1 MNEKTKVLI
10 ITYYWPP
17 SGGSGVQRWV
27 KFAKYLPE
35 FNIEPFVLTVE
46 NGTYPLVDDSLKDEV
61 SSTLKVFRSKSIEP
75 YSLFGGLTGKTDKEV
90 STPST
95 AFSNDGSLLKKIGI
109 WIRANFFIP
118 DARIGW
124 VPFAFKKAETIIS
137 EYGIEQVISTG
148 PPNSTHLIGLKLKT
162 KYPDLNWIMDMR
174 DPWSQIFYNQ
184 HLPRTDRASKKDISL
199 EKKCLTKADEVI
211 VVSDSMNKVQQSVF
225 DRHYHTITNGFDHE
239 DFELT
244 NDNDNRN
251 PDALTIKYVGSM
263 TEAAIPHS
271 FFKALSSLDDDLRKK
286 IKVSF
291 FGSFNEKVKEIINR
305 YNLQDLISY
314 HGYIPHKASKKEMQT
329 ADLLLLVIPDTEDN
343 ELIITGKI
351 FDYIGA
357 QKPIL
362 CIGPEYG
369 DASNLITE
377 NDLGK
382 NFKYEDQEPIT
393 GFLIDQL
400 SGNEYKYQVWEKDF
414 KLHPFSRFNLTNKL
428 NDLINSKESTF

>member
-124 VPFAFKKAETIIS
+124 IPFAFKKAETIIS
-137 EYGIEQVISTG
+137 EYGIEQVITTG

-239 DFELT
+239 DFELSS
-244 NDNDNRN
+244 DNRD
-251 PDALTIKYVGSM
+251 PDALSIKYVGSM

-291 FGSFNEKVKEIINR
+291 FGSFNEKVMEIINR
-305 YNLQDLISY
+305 YELQDLISY
-314 HGYIPHKASKKEMQT
+314 HGYIPHKAAKKEMQT

-362 CIGPEYG
+362 CIGPKNG

-377 NDLGK
+377 NNVGK

-393 GFLIDQL
+393 EFLIDQL
-400 SGNEYKYQVWEKDF
+400 SGNEYRYQVWEKDF
-414 KLHPFSRFNLTNKL
+414 KLHPFSRFSLTGKL
-428 NDLINSKESTF
+428 KELIDFKES

>member
-1 MNEKTKVLI
+1 
-10 ITYYWPP
+10 
-17 SGGSGVQRWV
+17 
-27 KFAKYLPE
+27 
-35 FNIEPFVLTVE
+35 
-46 NGTYPLVDDSLKDEV
+46 
-61 SSTLKVFRSKSIEP
+61 
-75 YSLFGGLTGKTDKEV
+75 
-90 STPST
+90 
-95 AFSNDGSLLKKIGI
+95 
-109 WIRANFFIP
+109 
-118 DARIGW
+118 
-124 VPFAFKKAETIIS
+124 
-137 EYGIEQVISTG
+137 
-148 PPNSTHLIGLKLKT
+148 
-162 KYPDLNWIMDMR
+162 
-174 DPWSQIFYNQ
+174 
-184 HLPRTDRASKKDISL
+184 
-199 EKKCLTKADEVI
+199 
-211 VVSDSMNKVQQSVF
+211 
-225 DRHYHTITNGFDHE
+225 
-239 DFELT
+239 
-244 NDNDNRN
+244 
-251 PDALTIKYVGSM
+251 
-263 TEAAIPHS
+263 
-271 FFKALSSLDDDLRKK
+271 LSSLDDDLRKK

-305 YNLQDLISY
+305 YKLQDLISY
-314 HGYIPHKASKKEMQT
+314 HGYIPHKAAKKEMQT

>member
-27 KFAKYLPE
+27 KFAKYLPK

-137 EYGIEQVISTG
+137 EYGIEQVITTG

-244 NDNDNRN
+244 NDKRN
-251 PDALTIKYVGSM
+251 PDALSIKYVGSM

-305 YNLQDLISY
+305 YELQDLISY
-314 HGYIPHKASKKEMQT
+314 HGYIPHKAAKKEMQT

-362 CIGPEYG
+362 FIGPQKG
-369 DASNLITE
+369 DAAKLITE
-377 NDLGK
+377 FNLGLTFGYDDTDKLAEKLIGLIKSGTEPYNSWSNDLIK
-382 NFKYEDQEPIT
+382 
-393 GFLIDQL
+393 
-400 SGNEYKYQVWEKDF
+400 
-414 KLHPFSRFNLTNKL
+414 HPFSRFELTKKVSGILRNK
-428 NDLINSKESTF
+428 K

>member
-305 YNLQDLISY
+305 YKLQDLISY

>member
-17 SGGSGVQRWV
+17 SGGAGVQRWV

-46 NGTYPLVDDSLKDEV
+46 NGTYPLVDNSLNKEV
-61 SSTLKVFRSKSIEP
+61 SSALPVFRSKSIEP
-75 YSLFGGLTGKTDKEV
+75 YSLFAGLTGKTDKEV

-95 AFSNDGSLLKKIGI
+95 AFSSDGSLLKKIGI
-109 WIRANFFIP
+109 WVRANFFIP

-124 VPFAFKKAETIIS
+124 IPFALKKAESIIS
-137 EYGIEQVISTG
+137 ENGIKQVITTG

-184 HLPRTDRASKKDISL
+184 QLPRTDRASKKDISL

-211 VVSDSMNKVQQSVF
+211 VVSDSMNKVQQNVF
-225 DRHYHTITNGFDHE
+225 SRHYHTITNGFDHD

-244 NDNDNRN
+244 NDKNKLDT
-251 PDALTIKYVGSM
+251 LSIKYVGSM

-271 FFKALSSLDDDLRKK
+271 FFKALSSLDDDMRIK
-286 IKVSF
+286 ISVSF

-305 YNLQDLISY
+305 YELQDLISY
-314 HGYIPHKASKKEMQT
+314 HGYIPHKAAKKEMQT

-362 CIGPEYG
+362 CIGPENG
-369 DASNLITE
+369 DASNLIIE
-377 NDLGK
+377 NNLGE
-382 NFKYEDQEPIT
+382 NFSYHEREAIT
-393 GFLIDQL
+393 RFLIDQL
-400 SGNEYKYQVWEKDF
+400 SGNEYPYKIWTKDF
-414 KLHPFSRFNLTNKL
+414 KLHPFSRFNLTKKL
-428 NDLINSKESTF
+428 SDLINSKESTF

>member
-1 MNEKTKVLI
+1 MSDFKKVLV

-35 FNIEPFVLTVE
+35 FNIEPFILTVE

-61 SSTLKVFRSKSIEP
+61 SPTLKVFNSKSIEP
-75 YSLFGGLTGKTDKEV
+75 YSLFAGLSGKTDKEV

-95 AFSNDGSLLKKIGI
+95 AFSSDGSLLKKIGI

-124 VPFAFKKAETIIS
+124 IPFAFKKAETIIS
-137 EYGIEQVISTG
+137 DNDIDQVITTG

-162 KYPDLNWIMDMR
+162 KYPDLKWIMDMR

-184 HLPRTDRASKKDISL
+184 HLPRIKRASEKDITL

-211 VVSDSMNKVQQSVF
+211 VVSDSMSKVQKTVL
-225 DRHYHTITNGFDHE
+225 DRKYQIIPNGFDHK
-239 DFELT
+239 DFETQYET
-244 NDNDNRN
+244 NKNEF
-251 PDALTIKYVGSM
+251 LSIKYVGSM
-263 TEAAIPHS
+263 TEAAIPHA
-271 FFKALSSLDDDLRKK
+271 FFQALNSLSDNQKSK
-286 IKVSF
+286 IGVSF
-291 FGSFNEKVKEIINR
+291 FGSVNDKVKEIIDKYELQELIT
-305 YNLQDLISY
+305 YN
-314 HGYIPHKASKKEMQT
+314 GYIPHKSAKKEMQT

-362 CIGPEYG
+362 CIGPKKG
-369 DASNLITE
+369 DAAQIISDFELGYNFNYDEKYNLKNKLEDLINAE
-377 NDLGK
+377 ND
-382 NFKYEDQEPIT
+382 T
-393 GFLIDQL
+393 
-400 SGNEYKYQVWEKDF
+400 YKYWESAL
-414 KLHPFSRFNLTNKL
+414 KLHPYSRYSLTKKL
-428 NDLINSKESTF
+428 SYILKN

>member
-27 KFAKYLPE
+27 KFAKYLPQ
-35 FNIEPFVLTVE
+35 FDIEPFVLTVE

-75 YSLFGGLTGKTDKEV
+75 YNLFAGLTGKTDKEV

-137 EYGIEQVISTG
+137 EYGIEKVITTG

-184 HLPRTDRASKKDISL
+184 HLPRTDRASRKDISL
-199 EKKCLTKADEVI
+199 EKKCLIKADEVI
-211 VVSDSMNKVQQSVF
+211 VVSDSMNNVQQGVF

-244 NDNDNRN
+244 NDNRN
-251 PDALTIKYVGSM
+251 PDTLSIKYVGSM

-305 YNLQDLISY
+305 YELQDLISY
-314 HGYIPHKASKKEMQT
+314 HGYIPHKAAKKEMQT

-351 FDYIGA
+351 FDYIGG
-357 QKPIL
+357 QKTIL
-362 CIGPEYG
+362 CIGPKNG
-369 DASNLITE
+369 DASNLIAE
-377 NDLGK
+377 NKLGK
-382 NFKYEDQEPIT
+382 NFEYEDQESIAE
-393 GFLIDQL
+393 FLVDQL
-400 SGNEYKYQVWEKDF
+400 SGNEYRYEVWGKDF
-414 KLHPFSRFNLTNKL
+414 KLHPFSRFSLTKKL
-428 NDLINSKESTF
+428 NELIDFRES

>member
-1 MNEKTKVLI
+1 M
-10 ITYYWPP
+10 
-17 SGGSGVQRWV
+17 
-27 KFAKYLPE
+27 
-35 FNIEPFVLTVE
+35 
-46 NGTYPLVDDSLKDEV
+46 
-61 SSTLKVFRSKSIEP
+61 
-75 YSLFGGLTGKTDKEV
+75 LTGKTDKEV

-124 VPFAFKKAETIIS
+124 IPFAFKKAETIIS
-137 EYGIEQVISTG
+137 EYGIEQVITTG

-244 NDNDNRN
+244 NDKRN
-251 PDALTIKYVGSM
+251 PDALSIKYVGSM

-305 YNLQDLISY
+305 YELQDLISY
-314 HGYIPHKASKKEMQT
+314 HGYIPHKAAKKEMQT

-362 CIGPEYG
+362 CIGPKNG

-377 NDLGK
+377 NNVGK

-393 GFLIDQL
+393 EFLIDQL
-400 SGNEYKYQVWEKDF
+400 SGNEYRYQVWEKDF
-414 KLHPFSRFNLTNKL
+414 KLHPFSRFSLTGKL
-428 NDLINSKESTF
+428 KELIDFKES